1 LNPSQVVEA
10 LQELI
15 QTNRKGSDA
24 LYEAEVDLAECEN
37 SLDTVEAKSFISATG
52 SVAERTAQAK
62 LEASEARLAR
72 DLAKARVNRIRTKL
86 KIIESE
92 IMAHATM
99 SKIMQAKMKL

>member
-1 LNPSQVVEA
+1 MNPLQVVEA

-24 LYEAEVDLAECEN
+24 LYEAETDLARCEN
-37 SLDTVEAKSFISATG
+37 QLDTVEAKSFLSSTG

-62 LEASEARLAR
+62 LDASDARLER
-72 DLAKARVNRIRTKL
+72 DLAKAKVNRIRIKL

-99 SKIMQAKMKL
+99 SKIMQAEMKL